1 MTREE
6 FSDLVYDELCDD
18 SDNCRANR
26 IIDAANDYAYDVLH
40 PYAFCGTTPITM
52 KEALIAKE
60 RGDISKWISVKER
73 LPTDDGEYLATVKGY
88 GSDKPYVTML
98 CYANEFTEIMSL
110 DTGCNSGWYR
120 YSSEWGYYAC
130 DRVVAWRE
138 LPNAY
143 EGE

>member
-6 FSDLVYDELCDD
+6 LCDLVYSELYDD

-26 IIDAANDYAYDVLH
+26 IIDAADDYAYD
-40 PYAFCGTTPITM
+40 AFCGTTPITM

-98 CYANEFTEIMSL
+98 CYANEFTEIMSFK
-110 DTGCNSGWYR
+110 
-120 YSSEWGYYAC
+120 
-130 DRVVAWRE
+130 
-138 LPNAY
+138 
-143 EGE
+143 